1 MDIKT
6 ISVIYQ
12 RKFNL
17 GDYESVEVGCSLW
30 GQIDPE
36 DDAEGATQFLFE
48 QAKAA
53 VKEAAMPLI
62 KSSSHQMH
70 KAQMY
75 KQQTAKQNNNDDLE
89 KF

>member
-1 MDIKT
+1 MEIKT
-6 ISVIYQ
+6 ISVTYQ

-36 DDAEGATQFLFE
+36 EDADGATQFLFE
-48 QAKAA
+48 KAKAS

-62 KSSSHQMH
+62 KASSHQMQ

-75 KQQTAKQNNNDDLE
+75 KQTAKQNNHNNLE
-89 KF
+89 DF

>member
-1 MDIKT
+1 MEIKT
-6 ISVIYQ
+6 ISVTYQ

-36 DDAEGATQFLFE
+36 EDPEGATQFLFE

-62 KSSSHQMH
+62 KASSHQMH

-75 KQQTAKQNNNDDLE
+75 KQSAKQNHQEELE
-89 KF
+89 DF

>member
-6 ISVIYQ
+6 ISVTYQ

-17 GDYESVEVGCSLW
+17 GDYESLEIGCSLW

-36 DDAEGATQFLFE
+36 EDPEGATQFLFQ
-48 QAKAA
+48 QAKESVKKAA
-53 VKEAAMPLI
+53 LPLL
-62 KSSSHQMH
+62 KASSHQMQ

-75 KQQTAKQNNNDDLE
+75 KQTAKQSIDDDLE
-89 KF
+89 NF

>member
-1 MDIKT
+1 MEIKR
-6 ISVIYQ
+6 ISVTYH
-12 RKFNL
+12 RKLNL

-36 DDAEGATQFLFE
+36 EDADGATQFLFE

-62 KSSSHQMH
+62 KASRHQMQ

-75 KQQTAKQNNNDDLE
+75 KQTAKQNNYDDLE
-89 KF
+89 DF